1 MQLGVGVGV
10 DGDLKQGRE
19 DVVQQLLKVVHQ
31 ALRLVD
37 VVQPRDLHQQTPHHE
52 LTYPPRHLH

>member
-1 MQLGVGVGV
+1 MRPHRLEEEVELGVGVGV

-37 VVQPRDLHQQTPHHE
+37 VVQPRYLQ
-52 LTYPPRHLH
+52 